1 MSCCGQKRQAWR
13 QAGAPAP
20 QARPSPPPVL
30 QNPTVLS
37 YQGDSSLVIKG
48 SVTGF
53 IYLFAARG
61 ELGVDERDA
70 PAFQATSLFR

>member
-1 MSCCGQKRQAWR
+1 MSCCGRRRQAWR
-13 QAGAPAP
+13 QAGSAP
-20 QARPSPPPVL
+20 QTRPSPPPVL

-53 IYLFAARG
+53 TYLFAARG
-61 ELGVDERDA
+61 ELAVDARDA
-70 PAFQATSLFR
+70 PALQATNLFR